1 MYVVQRISRREG
13 SEVPRPLID
22 LLWRDNP
29 GAPRSGRRGPKA
41 RYSTGDVVGKAIDI
55 ADAGSLDAV
64 TIRGLAQA
72 LDMTAMSVYTH
83 VNSRDDLLVLMAD
96 YAYAQ
101 MPKASFGHSA
111 WQTRVRRVAE
121 DNLAL
126 LSAHPWLLDID
137 DPRTALGPGTIAK
150 YDHELHIFDG
160 TPLSDLHRDAAL
172 TFLLDFVRSSA
183 ARIVRTPP
191 AVPNFGALWEQSVHH
206 LANYLA
212 EDFPLAQRVGGV
224 AGEAMNAPYDAAQ
237 AWEFGLE
244 RVIAGLAELISQPT

>member
-1 MYVVQRISRREG
+1 M
-13 SEVPRPLID
+13 PRPLID
-22 LLWRDNP
+22 LMWRDSP
-29 GAPRSGRRGPKA
+29 GAPGGARRGPRA
-41 RYSTGDVVGKAIDI
+41 RYSTGDIVRKAIDI
-55 ADAGSLDAV
+55 ADTGGLDAV
-64 TIRGLAQA
+64 TVRKLAQG

-96 YAYAQ
+96 HAYAK
-101 MPKASFGHSA
+101 MPRTSFGRSA
-111 WQTRVRRVAE
+111 WHTRTRRVAE

-150 YDHELHIFDG
+150 YDHELGIFDG
-160 TPLSDLHRDAAL
+160 TTLSDLHRDAAL

-183 ARIVRTPP
+183 GRIVRTQLS
-191 AVPNFGALWEQSVHH
+191 VPDFGALWEQSAHR

-224 AGEAMNAPYDAAQ
+224 AGEAMNAPYDATQ
-237 AWEFGLE
+237 AWEFGLA
-244 RVIAGLAELISQPT
+244 RVISGLAGLISQPT